1 MQSKNGKKQEEDEGH
16 LIVVIL
22 LLKKVVAEP
31 LLSLFFFRL
40 GADWILLKSTHV
52 FFFVFFVVWK
62 LTVVSRR
69 KRPRTHF
76 SPQDSTRI
84 QKGGA
89 SVATRH
95 KQRRN
100 FEKGNSHLLIVK

>member
-62 LTVVSRR
+62 LTVVSRTGR
-69 KRPRTHF
+69 RSGCAHTFHLK
-76 SPQDSTRI
+76 
-84 QKGGA
+84 
-89 SVATRH
+89 TRH
-95 KQRRN
+95 EFRRGEPRWQHATN
-100 FEKGNSHLLIVK
+100 KEETLKKEIATC

>member
-1 MQSKNGKKQEEDEGH
+1 M
-16 LIVVIL
+16 IVVIL

-52 FFFVFFVVWK
+52 FFLFFFCRVEIDRRVKNWK
-62 LTVVSRR
+62 E
-69 KRPRTHF
+69 KRLRTHF